1 MSHVIVVGG
10 GAAGMFA
17 AIAAAKN
24 GHQVTLYEKNE
35 KIGKKIFITG
45 KGRCNITN
53 AADMEEL
60 FDAVVT
66 NSKFLYSSF
75 YGYTNQ
81 NVIDFFEDAG
91 VPVKI
96 ERGNRVFPISDH
108 SSDVIRAL
116 EREMKKVGV
125 KVCLNTEVKSVEA
138 EKGKFNK
145 VVLKDTTTQTADAC
159 IVATGG
165 LSYRS
170 TGSTGDGF
178 RFAENV
184 GHKVTQC
191 FPSLVPMETKEP
203 WICELQGLSL
213 RNVEAKILDGK
224 KELYKDFGEMLFTHF
239 GVSGPLII
247 SASSYVGKKFM
258 DKNGQKKEL
267 TLEIDLKPALTEEQ
281 LDQRVLRDFE
291 ENHNRQFKNAIT
303 KLFPTKLIPVMLELG
318 GIDPEKKVNSIEKE
332 ERKQFVHLIKH
343 FRMTLTGLRD
353 YPEAIIT
360 KGGVN
365 VKEIDP
371 GTMESKLVK
380 GLYFAGEVLDLDALT
395 GGFNL
400 QIAWSTGYAA
410 GNAIQ

>member
-17 AIAAAKN
+17 EIAAAKN
-24 GHQVTLYEKNE
+24 GHQVTMYEKNE
-35 KIGKKIFITG
+35 KLGKKIFITG

>member
-35 KIGKKIFITG
+35 KLGKKIFITG

-60 FDAVVT
+60 FNAVVT

-81 NVIDFFEDAG
+81 NVIYFFEDAG

-138 EKGKFNK
+138 EKGKFDK
-145 VVLKDTTTQTADAC
+145 VVLKDTATQTADAC

>member
-1 MSHVIVVGG
+1 M
-10 GAAGMFA
+10 
-17 AIAAAKN
+17 
-24 GHQVTLYEKNE
+24 
-35 KIGKKIFITG
+35 
-45 KGRCNITN
+45 
-53 AADMEEL
+53 
-60 FDAVVT
+60 
-66 NSKFLYSSF
+66 
-75 YGYTNQ
+75 
-81 NVIDFFEDAG
+81 
-91 VPVKI
+91 
-96 ERGNRVFPISDH
+96 
-108 SSDVIRAL
+108 
-116 EREMKKVGV
+116 
-125 KVCLNTEVKSVEA
+125 
-138 EKGKFNK
+138 
-145 VVLKDTTTQTADAC
+145 
-159 IVATGG
+159 
-165 LSYRS
+165 SYRS

-318 GIDPEKKVNSIEKE
+318 GIDPEKKVN
-332 ERKQFVHLIKH
+332 V
-343 FRMTLTGLRD
+343 
-353 YPEAIIT
+353 
-360 KGGVN
+360 
-365 VKEIDP
+365 
-371 GTMESKLVK
+371 
-380 GLYFAGEVLDLDALT
+380 
-395 GGFNL
+395 
-400 QIAWSTGYAA
+400 
-410 GNAIQ
+410 

>member
-17 AIAAAKN
+17 AIAASKN

-35 KIGKKIFITG
+35 KLGKKIFITG

-138 EKGKFNK
+138 EKGKFDK

>member
-35 KIGKKIFITG
+35 KLGKKIFITG

-96 ERGNRVFPISDH
+96 ERGNRVFPTSDH

-116 EREMKKVGV
+116 EREMKKAGV

-138 EKGKFNK
+138 ENGKFDR

-178 RFAENV
+178 RFAESV

-224 KELYKDFGEMLFTHF
+224 NELYKDFGEMLFTHF

-258 DKNGQKKEL
+258 DKKGQKKEL

-332 ERKQFVHLIKH
+332 ERKQFVHLMKH

>member
-1 MSHVIVVGG
+1 MNVVVIGG
-10 GAAGMFA
+10 GPAGMMA
-17 AIAAAKN
+17 AIASAEN
-24 GHQVTLYEKNE
+24 GNNVVLLEKKE
-35 KIGKKIFITG
+35 RLGRKLLITG

-96 ERGNRVFPISDH
+96 ERGNRVFPTSDH

-116 EREMKKVGV
+116 EREMKKAGV

-138 EKGKFNK
+138 ENGKFNR
-145 VVLKDTTTQTADAC
+145 VVLKDTTTRTADAC

-178 RFAENV
+178 RFAESV
-184 GHKVTQC
+184 GHKVMQC
-191 FPSLVPMETKEP
+191 FPSLVPMETKEL

-258 DKNGQKKEL
+258 DKKGQKKEL

-332 ERKQFVHLIKH
+332 ERKQFVHLMKH

>member
-35 KIGKKIFITG
+35 KLGKKIFITG

-53 AADMEEL
+53 VADMEEL

-145 VVLKDTTTQTADAC
+145 VVLKDTTTQAADAC

-258 DKNGQKKEL
+258 NKNGQKKEL

-343 FRMTLTGLRD
+343 FRMTLTGLRG
-353 YPEAIIT
+353 YLEAIIT

>member
-35 KIGKKIFITG
+35 KLGKKIFITG

-380 GLYFAGEVLDLDALT
+380 GLYFAGEVLDLDALP

>member
-1 MSHVIVVGG
+1 M
-10 GAAGMFA
+10 
-17 AIAAAKN
+17 
-24 GHQVTLYEKNE
+24 
-35 KIGKKIFITG
+35 
-45 KGRCNITN
+45 
-53 AADMEEL
+53 
-60 FDAVVT
+60 
-66 NSKFLYSSF
+66 
-75 YGYTNQ
+75 
-81 NVIDFFEDAG
+81 
-91 VPVKI
+91 
-96 ERGNRVFPISDH
+96 FPISDH

-184 GHKVTQC
+184 GHKVPQC

-360 KGGVN
+360 KGGVH

>member
-1 MSHVIVVGG
+1 MSQVIVIGG

-24 GHQVTLYEKNE
+24 GHQVTLFEKNE
-35 KIGKKIFITG
+35 KLGKKIFITG

-53 AADMEEL
+53 AAEIEEL
-60 FDAVVT
+60 FNAVVT

-96 ERGNRVFPISDH
+96 ERGNRVFPVSDH

-116 EREMKKVGV
+116 EREMKKAGV
-125 KVCLNTEVKSVEA
+125 KVCLNTEVKSIEVEN
-138 EKGKFNK
+138 GKFRR
-145 VVLKDTTTQTADAC
+145 VVLKDTTTQNADAC

-178 RFAENV
+178 RFAQSV

-191 FPSLVPMETKEP
+191 YPSLVPMETKEP
-203 WICELQGLSL
+203 WVCELQGLSL

-247 SASSYVGKKFM
+247 SASSYIGKKFV
-258 DKNGQKKEL
+258 DKKGQKKEL

-303 KLFPTKLIPVMLELG
+303 KLFPSKLIPVILELS

-410 GNAIQ
+410 GNSIR